1 MTGAIA
7 ATAALDPTVGIALN
21 RALPTAPPVG
31 VDPKAARNVATQFE
45 SVFITQML
53 GEMFNGLS
61 TDGPFG
67 GGQGEAMFR
76 SLMMDEYG
84 RQIASQGGFGLADA
98 VTRQL
103 LKHQEIA
110 VGH

>member
-1 MTGAIA
+1 MTSAIS
-7 ATAALDPTVGIALN
+7 AALDPTAGIALN
-21 RALPTAPPVG
+21 RAIPTAPPAG
-31 VDPKAARNVATQFE
+31 VDPKVAREAATQFE

-53 GEMFNGLS
+53 GEMFNGLD
-61 TDGPFG
+61 TNGPFG

-84 RQIASQGGFGLADA
+84 RQIASQGGFGLADS

-110 VGH
+110 GGH

>member
-1 MTGAIA
+1 MSGAISA
-7 ATAALDPTVGIALN
+7 AIDPTAGIALN
-21 RALPTAPPVG
+21 RPLPTAPRG
-31 VDPKAARNVATQFE
+31 VDPKAAREAATQFE
-45 SVFITQML
+45 SVFVTQML
-53 GEMFNGLS
+53 GEMFNGLD
-61 TDGPFG
+61 TNGPFG

-84 RQIASQGGFGLADA
+84 KQITAQGGFGLTDA

-103 LKHQEIA
+103 LKTQEVT